1 MSLIFKDYRLDPE
14 YLICKYM
21 SNIKMARDDDDTI
34 ITNSVINI
42 NYSDDDVIQIK
53 VNDKEDFEVIQ
64 LDKKNNPDENTPLI
78 ENNKPIETV
87 KLISEEDY
95 NLSVSTY
102 VEQEDTREVIDIKVL
117 NKEIAEIVARE
128 QVLREQID
136 KIIAEIEVE

>member
-14 YLICKYM
+14 YLICKYI
-21 SNIKMARDDDDTI
+21 SNIKMARHDDDDDDDDTI

-64 LDKKNNPDENTPLI
+64 LDKKKNIDENTPLI
-78 ENNKPIETV
+78 ENNKPLETV

-95 NLSVSTY
+95 NKYKQLFDKFEKSFNII
-102 VEQEDTREVIDIKVL
+102 ENIK
-117 NKEIAEIVARE
+117 KWFI
-128 QVLREQID
+128 
-136 KIIAEIEVE
+136 KIFNFVKKIFIK

>member
-14 YLICKYM
+14 YLICKYI
-21 SNIKMARDDDDTI
+21 SNIKMVKEDDDDDTI

-64 LDKKNNPDENTPLI
+64 LDKKKRPDENTPLI
-78 ENNKPIETV
+78 ENKPTETV

-95 NLSVSTY
+95 NKYKQLFDKFEKSFNII
-102 VEQEDTREVIDIKVL
+102 ENIK
-117 NKEIAEIVARE
+117 KWFI
-128 QVLREQID
+128 
-136 KIIAEIEVE
+136 KIFNFVKKIFIK

>member
-14 YLICKYM
+14 YLICKYI
-21 SNIKMARDDDDTI
+21 SNIKMVKEDDDDDTI

-64 LDKKNNPDENTPLI
+64 LDKKNKPDENTPLI
-78 ENNKPIETV
+78 ENNKLTETV

-95 NLSVSTY
+95 NKYKQLFDKFEKSY
-102 VEQEDTREVIDIKVL
+102 NIIENIK
-117 NKEIAEIVARE
+117 NWFI
-128 QVLREQID
+128 
-136 KIIAEIEVE
+136 KIFNFVKKIFIK

>member
-21 SNIKMARDDDDTI
+21 SNIKMARDDDDDDTI

-95 NLSVSTY
+95 NKYKQLFDKFEKSFNII
-102 VEQEDTREVIDIKVL
+102 ENIK
-117 NKEIAEIVARE
+117 KWFI
-128 QVLREQID
+128 
-136 KIIAEIEVE
+136 KIFNFVKKIFIK

>member
-95 NLSVSTY
+95 NKYKHLFDKFEKSY
-102 VEQEDTREVIDIKVL
+102 NIIENIK
-117 NKEIAEIVARE
+117 NWFI
-128 QVLREQID
+128 
-136 KIIAEIEVE
+136 KIFNFVKKIFIK

>member
-14 YLICKYM
+14 YLICKYI
-21 SNIKMARDDDDTI
+21 SNIKMARDDDDDTI

-64 LDKKNNPDENTPLI
+64 LDKKKNINENTPLI
-78 ENNKPIETV
+78 ENNKPTETV

-95 NLSVSTY
+95 NKYKQLFDKFEKSFNII
-102 VEQEDTREVIDIKVL
+102 ENIK
-117 NKEIAEIVARE
+117 KWFI
-128 QVLREQID
+128 
-136 KIIAEIEVE
+136 KIFNFVKKIFIK

>member
-14 YLICKYM
+14 YLICKYI
-21 SNIKMARDDDDTI
+21 SNIKMARNDDDDTI

-64 LDKKNNPDENTPLI
+64 LDKKKNINENTPLI
-78 ENNKPIETV
+78 ENNKPTETV

-95 NLSVSTY
+95 NKYKQLFDKFEKSFNII
-102 VEQEDTREVIDIKVL
+102 ENIK
-117 NKEIAEIVARE
+117 KWFI
-128 QVLREQID
+128 
-136 KIIAEIEVE
+136 KIFNFVKKIFIK

>member
-14 YLICKYM
+14 YLICKYI
-21 SNIKMARDDDDTI
+21 SNIKMVKEDDDDDTI

-64 LDKKNNPDENTPLI
+64 LDKKKNPDENTPLI
-78 ENNKPIETV
+78 ENKPTETV

-95 NLSVSTY
+95 NKYKQLFDKFEKSY
-102 VEQEDTREVIDIKVL
+102 NIIENIK
-117 NKEIAEIVARE
+117 NWFI
-128 QVLREQID
+128 
-136 KIIAEIEVE
+136 KIFNFVKKIFIK